1 MPILLKAMLTPS
13 CAQQVYIAIGSHA
26 ALLNSDAAIGRHPN
40 RNSKMGKI
48 IAIRLA
54 AAAVLAI
61 CGIVVLGISAHV
73 ETSVSTTL
81 SPNSV
86 RSDHIYSA

>member
-1 MPILLKAMLTPS
+1 
-13 CAQQVYIAIGSHA
+13 
-26 ALLNSDAAIGRHPN
+26 
-40 RNSKMGKI
+40 MGKI

-54 AAAVLAI
+54 AAAILAI

-81 SPNSV
+81 SPNFV
-86 RSDHIYSA
+86 QSDNIYSA